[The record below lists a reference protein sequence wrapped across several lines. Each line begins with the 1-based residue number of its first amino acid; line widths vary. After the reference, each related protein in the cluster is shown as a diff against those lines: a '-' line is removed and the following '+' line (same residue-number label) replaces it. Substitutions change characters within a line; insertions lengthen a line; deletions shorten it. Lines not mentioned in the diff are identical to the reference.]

1 MISIFDIFKISIGP
15 SSSHTMGPMIAAKLF
30 VDRFD
35 REELLD
41 SITAIKVHLYGSLSA
56 TGRGHLT
63 DQAVMLGL
71 AKNTPESVD
80 LDAMPTFIAEVKTT
94 GLLPIP
100 TGTGVHTINFPED
113 AIEFH
118 DQALALHE
126 NGIKFEAFVGDKMV
140 LTKVYFSV
148 GGGFVV
154 ERENF
159 NKQTDVTRDVK
170 YPIKYATDIINYC
183 NELES
188 SISDLQW
195 ENEKSDKTDAEI
207 EEKIQHI
214 WQTMQESINRGVKT
228 EGLLPGQL
236 HLPRRAHNLYE
247 RICDKETNNADF
259 MNVLDWVN
267 VYALAVGEENAAGKR
282 IVTAPTNGAAGI
294 IPAVLSYYNKF
305 VESLDQ
311 EAITRFLMTAG
322 LIGILYKTNASISGA
337 EVGCQ
342 GEVGVACSMAAGG
355 LAELL
360 GAKPEVVCSAA
371 EIAMEHSLG
380 LTCDPVAELV
390 QIPCIERNAIGAIK
404 AISATRMAMDRTI
417 SGRIRLD
424 DIITS
429 MYNTGKD
436 LCIKY
441 RETSLGGMA
450 LINACDCEAGGCA

>member
-1 MISIFDIFKISIGP
+1 
-15 SSSHTMGPMIAAKLF
+15 MGPMIAAKRF
-30 VDRFD
+30 VDKFD
-35 REELLD
+35 EEDLLD
-41 SITAIKVHLYGSLSA
+41 SITAIKAHLYGSLSS

-80 LDAMPTFIAEVKTT
+80 LDKIPVFIAEIKET
-94 GLLPIP
+94 GLLPIA
-100 TGTGVHTINFPED
+100 TKAGIHMVSFPEG

-118 DQALALHE
+118 DQSLALHE

-140 LTKVYFSV
+140 LTKVYFSI

-154 ERENF
+154 ERGDF
-159 NKQTDVTRDVK
+159 NKSTDATRKVK
-170 YPIKYATDIINYC
+170 YPIKYATDIMNYC
-183 NELES
+183 NELGL

-195 ENEKSDKTDAEI
+195 ENERSDKTGAEI
-207 EEKIQHI
+207 EEKIQHL
-214 WQTMQESINRGVKT
+214 WQTMQDSINRGINT
-228 EGLLPGQL
+228 EGILPGRL
-236 HLPRRAHNLYE
+236 RLPRRAHNLYK
-247 RICDKETNNADF
+247 RICDKDINNADF
-259 MNVLDWVN
+259 MAVIDWVN
-267 VYALAVGEENAAGKR
+267 VYALAASEENAAGKR

-294 IPAVLSYYNKF
+294 IPAILSYYDKF
-305 VESLDQ
+305 VKPLNK
-311 EAITRFLMTAG
+311 EALAKFFMTAG

-360 GAKPEVVCSAA
+360 GATPEVVCSAA
-371 EIAMEHSLG
+371 EIAMEHNLG

-390 QIPCIERNAIGAIK
+390 QIPCIERNAIAAVK
-404 AISATRMAMDRTI
+404 AISATRMAMGRTAAA
-417 SGRIRLD
+417 RIGLD
-424 DIITS
+424 DIVTS

-450 LINACDCEAGGCA
+450 LINACGYESADAHSRR

>member
-35 REELLD
+35 EEDLLD

-80 LDAMPTFIAEVKTT
+80 LDNIPAFIEEIKET
-94 GLLPIP
+94 GLLPIA
-100 TGTGVHTINFPED
+100 TKTGVHMVSFPED

-118 DQALALHE
+118 DQSLALHE
-126 NGIKFEAFVGDKMV
+126 NGMKFEAFVGDKMV
-140 LTKVYFSV
+140 LTKVYFSI

-154 ERENF
+154 ERGDF
-159 NKQTDVTRDVK
+159 NKPTDETRKVK
-170 YPIKYATDIINYC
+170 YSIKYATDIISYC
-183 NELES
+183 NELGLR
-188 SISDLQW
+188 ISDLQW

-207 EEKIQHI
+207 DLKIQHI
-214 WQTMQESINRGVKT
+214 WQTMQESIDRGVKA
-228 EGLLPGQL
+228 EGILPGRL
-236 HLPRRAHNLYE
+236 RLPRRARNLHE
-247 RICDKETNNADF
+247 KLCSKETGNTDF
-259 MNVLDWVN
+259 MEVLDWVN
-267 VYALAVGEENAAGKR
+267 VYALAASEENAAGKR

-294 IPAVLSYYNKF
+294 IPAILSYYDKF
-305 VESLDQ
+305 VKPLDQ
-311 EAITRFLMTAG
+311 EAITRFFMTAG

-360 GAKPEVVCSAA
+360 GATPEVVCSAA
-371 EIAMEHSLG
+371 EIAMEHNLG

-390 QIPCIERNAIGAIK
+390 QIPCIERNAIAAVK
-404 AISATRMAMDRTI
+404 AISATRMAMGRTAAA
-417 SGRIRLD
+417 RIGLD
-424 DIITS
+424 DIVTS

-450 LINACDCEAGGCA
+450 LIDVPGCQACGCA